1 MKKIFTFAT
10 ACLFALASYA
20 DKEVTTGDVTD
31 GTSYYAL
38 FSADEALDFS
48 AVEGVKA
55 YVAEKVYADREL
67 PNGHVVQELT
77 EVKLTEVS
85 QVPAHTGVIVCT
97 AAAGT
102 YSIPTASGEVEVVAK
117 NDLVAV
123 DERADAAWVAFDE
136 EEEIYDLPFVLA
148 EKNGVFG
155 FVPIADYNSFDEETG
170 WLVENTFFVEPGTAY
185 MPMDYSLATPNTVV
199 PISFAIANSFKEV
212 TTADVTDGTSYYA
225 LFSADEALD
234 FSAVEGVK
242 AFVAQKVYTDRELP
256 NGHVVQE
263 LTEVK
268 LTEVSQV
275 PAHTGVIVC
284 TAAAGTYSIPTASG
298 EVEVVAKNDLVAV
311 DERADAAWVAF
322 DEEEEIYDLP
332 FVLAEKNGV
341 FGFVPIADYNSFDE
355 ETGWLVENTFFVE
368 PGTAYM
374 PMDYSLATPN
384 TVVPISFGTED
395 GIQTAVQIRNTS
407 NVVYDL
413 QGRRVSKADAQMRK
427 GIYINEG
434 KKILVK

>member
-67 PNGHVVQELT
+67 PNGRVVQELT

-102 YSIPTASGEVEVVAK
+102 YSIPTASGEVEAVEQ

-136 EEEIYDLPFVLA
+136 EE
-148 EKNGVFG
+148 
-155 FVPIADYNSFDEETG
+155 PIADYNSFDEETG

-185 MPMDYSLATPNTVV
+185 MPMDYMLATPNTVV

-284 TAAAGTYSIPTASG
+284 TAAAGTFNIPTASG
-298 EVEVVAKNDLVAV
+298 EVEAVEQNDLVAV

-322 DEEEEIYDLP
+322 DEEE
-332 FVLAEKNGV
+332 
-341 FGFVPIADYNSFDE
+341 NSFDE

-427 GIYINEG
+427 GIYISEG

>member
-1 MKKIFTFAT
+1 M
-10 ACLFALASYA
+10 ASYA
-20 DKEVTTGDVTD
+20 DKEVTTG
-31 GTSYYAL
+31 
-38 FSADEALDFS
+38 
-48 AVEGVKA
+48 
-55 YVAEKVYADREL
+55 
-67 PNGHVVQELT
+67 
-77 EVKLTEVS
+77 
-85 QVPAHTGVIVCT
+85 
-97 AAAGT
+97 
-102 YSIPTASGEVEVVAK
+102 
-117 NDLVAV
+117 
-123 DERADAAWVAFDE
+123 
-136 EEEIYDLPFVLA
+136 
-148 EKNGVFG
+148 
-155 FVPIADYNSFDEETG
+155 
-170 WLVENTFFVEPGTAY
+170 
-185 MPMDYSLATPNTVV
+185 
-199 PISFAIANSFKEV
+199 
-212 TTADVTDGTSYYA
+212 DVTDGTSYYA

-284 TAAAGTYSIPTASG
+284 TAAAGTFNIPTASG
-298 EVEVVAKNDLVAV
+298 EVEAVEQNDLVAV
-311 DERADAAWVAF
+311 DERADAAWVA
-322 DEEEEIYDLP
+322 
-332 FVLAEKNGV
+332 
-341 FGFVPIADYNSFDE
+341 FDE

-427 GIYINEG
+427 GIYISEG

>member
-67 PNGHVVQELT
+67 PNGRVVQELT

-102 YSIPTASGEVEVVAK
+102 YSIPTASGEVEAVEQ

-136 EEEIYDLPFVLA
+136 EE
-148 EKNGVFG
+148 
-155 FVPIADYNSFDEETG
+155 

-185 MPMDYSLATPNTVV
+185 MPMDYMLATPNTVV

-284 TAAAGTYSIPTASG
+284 TAAAGTFNIPTASG
-298 EVEVVAKNDLVAV
+298 EVEAVEQNDLVAV

-322 DEEEEIYDLP
+322 DEEE
-332 FVLAEKNGV
+332 
-341 FGFVPIADYNSFDE
+341 YNSFDE

-427 GIYINEG
+427 GIYISEG